1 LPDSGTRGAET
12 VASMTG
18 REVEAGAGPAEPA
31 RRMRAA
37 VAIGAVIAWR
47 HPPHFAKRAK
57 RTGKGP

>member
-1 LPDSGTRGAET
+1 
-12 VASMTG
+12 MTG